1 MMYPGVDFGSMN
13 EEQLMEN
20 LNRCRTM
27 LMQSGG
33 NGGSFEHS
41 LRNLIDSYEAEL
53 SERRYAQKIQDQ
65 GKSQPKVIEIGSI
78 EDISPK
84 P

>member
-53 SERRYAQKIQDQ
+53 SERRHAQKIQDQ
-65 GKSQPKVIEIGSI
+65 GKSQPEVIEIGSI